1 MFVRPNRT
9 EVACPLVCPTTG
21 ISGGRRTETDR
32 HLPNHD
38 TSNAR
43 CRCAWGTICS
53 KHGDLVHGGQR
64 DMLSLDVSLRPRPG
78 LPSGRVSGVGV
89 RRELQQHGLARRAW
103 LARNTVATENTEFA
117 SQGSR
122 NNRSAAARALVT
134 SSNARR
140 KAAVRARLA
149 PFSVAVMLSSFRIRS
164 FADRLYLNLA
174 AFGPPLRL
182 PAPVP

>member
-1 MFVRPNRT
+1 MFVRPNRI
-9 EVACPLVCPTTG
+9 EVACPLVL
-21 ISGGRRTETDR
+21 SDDRHKWRRTETDR

-38 TSNAR
+38 TSNAGF
-43 CRCAWGTICS
+43 RCAWGTICS

-64 DMLSLDVSLRPRPG
+64 DMLSLSPRPG

-149 PFSVAVMLSSFRIRS
+149 PFSVAVMLPSFRIRS